1 MVVAPDGT
9 APRRSDRS
17 LRADAIADD
26 GAVTAGEPTLRRA
39 GPADAEAIAAVHV
52 DGWQWGYRGQ
62 LPDEVLENLGS
73 TLAVRPA
80 FWRGETAREEIAVWV
95 MELAG
100 TVVGFASFGPARDAD
115 VEPGTGELYLIYLAR
130 AAAGRGLGRA
140 LHEHVLDELRRRGH
154 RRAVLW
160 TLETNAR
167 ARRFYEIAG
176 WRPEGARKRESR
188 PGYELR
194 EVRYQLAL

>member
-1 MVVAPDGT
+1 
-9 APRRSDRS
+9 
-17 LRADAIADD
+17 
-26 GAVTAGEPTLRRA
+26 VTAGESTLRRA
-39 GPADAEAIAAVHV
+39 TPADAEAIAAVHV

-62 LPDEVLENLGS
+62 LPDEVLENLDS
-73 TLAVRPA
+73 TLERRAA
-80 FWRGETAREEIAVWV
+80 FWREETAREDIAVWV
-95 MELAG
+95 LEMDG
-100 TVVGFASFGPARDAD
+100 TVVGFASFGPARDGD

-130 AAAGRGLGRA
+130 AAAGRGLGRT
-140 LHEHVLDELRRRGH
+140 LHEHVLDELRQRGH

-167 ARRFYEIAG
+167 AHRFYEIAG
-176 WRPEGARKRESR
+176 WRRDGARKAESR